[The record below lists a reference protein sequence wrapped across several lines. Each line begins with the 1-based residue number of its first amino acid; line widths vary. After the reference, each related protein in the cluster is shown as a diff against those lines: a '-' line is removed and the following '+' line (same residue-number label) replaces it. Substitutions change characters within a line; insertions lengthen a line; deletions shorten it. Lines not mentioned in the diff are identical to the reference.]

1 MNFLIIETG
10 LLLSRKCLNF
20 LNFVRGAAF
29 FFSVGFC
36 WLPCSVSQITKVT
49 NMRRNMSC
57 EKNSYVRESTF
68 LSL

>member
-1 MNFLIIETG
+1 MIKSFLFPSGSEPSMNFLIIETG
-10 LLLSRKCLNF
+10 LLLSRKCLNL

-29 FFSVGFC
+29 FFC

-57 EKNSYVRESTF
+57 EKNG
-68 LSL
+68 